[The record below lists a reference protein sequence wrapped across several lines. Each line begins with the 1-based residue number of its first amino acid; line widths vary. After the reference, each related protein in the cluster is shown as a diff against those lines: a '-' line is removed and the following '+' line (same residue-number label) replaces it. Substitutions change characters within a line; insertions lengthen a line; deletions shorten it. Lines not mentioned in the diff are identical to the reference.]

1 MTEIKRLEAEKHA
14 IMSAVAPKAETKEE
28 PKVAEEKPEKKQKK
42 ASK

>member
-1 MTEIKRLEAEKHA
+1 MKESERLNAEIRA
-14 IMSAVAPKAETKEE
+14 IMSAVAPKTEAKEE